1 MKLHFILS
9 IFCLLNFPSFSQIE
23 ELTDKEKAY
32 RDSITSLNVKNENI
46 AKSKEAYNLGIKLYS
61 EKKFIDAIEEF
72 KKSINLDSNFIAAY
86 YNKGV
91 AENENQNYNDAI
103 KTMDKL
109 SSEFDSVKDQISKT
123 QKRTRTDEKSI
134 QYGNKRNIASNIEKF
149 FVIRSN

>member
-1 MKLHFILS
+1 MKLHFLLS

-32 RDSITSLNVKNENI
+32 RDSITALNIKNENI

-72 KKSINLDSNFIAAY
+72 KKSIKLDSNFIAAY

-103 KTMDKL
+103 QTMDKL
-109 SSEFDSVKDQISKT
+109 
-123 QKRTRTDEKSI
+123 
-134 QYGNKRNIASNIEKF
+134 IALKPEHSNAF
-149 FVIRSN
+149 FQRARAL